1 MQNSTAVF
9 QLNFSNNIG
18 FCASTSRPN
27 AKPRTVSYDFME
39 RHEYFKQFHDI
50 GTADYNLLT
59 QNLKTKTFKKGDLI
73 TVSGQIQRE
82 LYFVKNGVQM
92 SYFDTDNKTHVMA
105 FTYPPNLCAIPESFQ
120 SQIPSKYFLSC
131 LTDSELDYITFE
143 ELQKLFDKSQ
153 QIERLFRR
161 MTEAVL
167 AGMINRH
174 IELHSMTIEERYK
187 AFCQRSPHLFQL
199 VPHKYIASYLGIDP
213 TNFSKLF
220 NSVKF

>member
-1 MQNSTAVF
+1 
-9 QLNFSNNIG
+9 
-18 FCASTSRPN
+18 
-27 AKPRTVSYDFME
+27 ME
-39 RHEYFKQFHDI
+39 RHEYFKLFHDI

-59 QNLKTKTFKKGDLI
+59 KSLKTKTFKKGDFI
-73 TVSGQIQRE
+73 TFAGETQRK
-82 LYFVKNGVQM
+82 LYFVKSGVQM
-92 SYFDTDNKTHVMA
+92 SFFDADDRRYVMA
-105 FTYPPNLCAIPESFQ
+105 FTYPPNLCAIPESFSFQ
-120 SQIPSKYFLSC
+120 TPSNYFLTC
-131 LTDSELDYITFE
+131 LTNSELEYITFD
-143 ELQKLFDKSQ
+143 ELQKLFDQSQ

-187 AFCQRSPHLFQL
+187 VFCQRSPHLLQL

-220 NSVKF
+220 NTIKF